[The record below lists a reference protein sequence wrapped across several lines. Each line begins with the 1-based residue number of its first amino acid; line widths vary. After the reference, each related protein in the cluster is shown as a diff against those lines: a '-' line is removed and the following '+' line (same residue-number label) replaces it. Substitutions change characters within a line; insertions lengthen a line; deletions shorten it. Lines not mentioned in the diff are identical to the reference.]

1 MASFGSLAPGM
12 GDENDLLSSPQYT
25 YGLPFST
32 PPQPD
37 WREQEAQAGLAA
49 EREAARPSGLSTFWS
64 AIKHPSLYPM
74 ISGMMGAEEAPKTPI
89 TRTDLPDVGPPLIS
103 PGPQISGGTAIGRAI
118 QGPLYEGTRG
128 ALASGLTA
136 PHRAIT
142 GQIPMYGPTGGTS
155 EEMVQAGSDLAALA
169 GGASVA
175 GTLERAASTPGL
187 DMRLF
192 GKQILASD
200 TGAPGAAVSIA
211 EHAPQYTTGIEG
223 ALSRIPSN
231 ELTAAQWA
239 NQLKRFG
246 AKPEEMEWRQLG
258 PALEGLGNAKIS
270 KAGIEEHLAN
280 NPVGLKPIEKTAP
293 VWEYLNSEQQH
304 WVYDQWRD
312 HGGPTDSG
320 YDTPKDYYEALGG
333 SSGLPKSIFHGNPEY
348 PDYTLPGG
356 TNYRERLMTLPETAG
371 LNEGNQAAAL
381 AKTLREKYG
390 ERWSTEAPPD
400 QINLYHDL
408 LDAADARPRSA
419 QFTNQH
425 GSHWEEPNVL
435 FHRRSTDREFEQPL
449 PPEHEAQ
456 NQQRMAM
463 LERADNLRQQQGQ
476 VGMEITK
483 IARPYDQARN
493 KRIYEDMRAGRITP
507 QEAERQMSIYE
518 LPPEIKP
525 LQDKLQA
532 LRADEDELRRTA
544 PEQIQ
549 PQTVQSLHDEEN
561 QSDWHQQGRD
571 KGYIIKPK
579 DEELP
584 GPGTIPNA
592 PFKGTAWERLAL
604 HDQLREAAEKGY
616 PRISWTAGEENPTN
630 PLAMLKKSGR
640 ALGTLD
646 PGRQAEVLRADRG
659 IRDYYNRRRVDQANK
674 IGKAHGVQVERSML
688 PADENMTVA
697 QAIAQLGIDP
707 SHEAELRRQ
716 FSISPKPVEIPSG
729 ELKGQKLTASQ
740 LIGAAKR
747 KGLATYHMDIPD
759 SLRRELLTKPMS
771 LFEDS
776 GEAGKAVAIAR
787 QAEQPKAGG
796 LEFPAAEA
804 ADRLRLK
811 TQREAKAAATGEDL
825 AGKPINPRT
834 VIKAPKAKKGE
845 TQLPD
850 FVAGDITPQDWVDR
864 HEKILSPDEIKAAS
878 NWYNTI
884 YGQFLQHTN
893 GDEDLAKKYMRAWL
907 VGQQNVDVGGS
918 MANMMLQREQI
929 LRGVPE
935 GKMKAA
941 AMPNPTM
948 ASRAVMRD
956 QPISGGVGQKIS
968 DFVDA
973 AEGKNVR
980 SWMGNHPAGGS
991 PFVVDIHTARDTGLV
1006 DPILKKHL
1014 TKLGYDKKA
1023 VDKLKVDLP
1032 GTPTATQYENRAGFG
1047 HDLTDHLNKIKWQ
1060 GRSNWT
1066 PAEAQAVG
1074 WMGMTKLTAD
1084 QAEDVMSG
1092 LRSTMRH
1099 VSMEVAPGKGS
1110 PWDLKYGQRFS
1121 ALSPENQ
1128 RLITNE
1134 VTRDAI
1140 DRASQMAG
1148 VDVRNIVH
1156 GTGGWKT
1163 FENPSAVAQ
1172 TFSSKEGAEIAAN
1185 VLGHLLNQEEVWSNK
1200 IKPLTSSPKGFAVD
1214 IIGSGNHQL
1223 GTDEGLRDAW
1233 GKIMAADPTA
1243 ASKSP
1248 LFQGYQP
1255 IQTSDGRRG
1264 IRVLVD
1270 RGGKVTAK
1278 SLEDAVNGPIKKA
1291 LEALPGDYEAKFW
1304 EAEINKATNDW
1315 KRNKNGQGYSSRLG
1329 TLLGRDPTADLRTHG
1344 AALEKKL
1351 SGLLDAAE
1359 GRGGTAPAAPAA
1371 KATSILREDT
1381 GEAGKAASVA
1391 RQIEQ
1396 KTPTYDSWHDAL
1408 EGRKSGTG
1416 QGHQQFMSPEEMAEE
1431 MRGWQ
1436 RHLIKQSRPP
1446 VSIPLSPGFR
1456 KNPSGSATK
1465 SLFPGQVQKP
1475 KT

>member
-25 YGLPFST
+25 YGLPSST

-74 ISGMMGAEEAPKTPI
+74 ISGMMGAEEAPKPEI

-103 PGPQISGGTAIGRAI
+103 PGPQISSGTRLGRAI
-118 QGPLYEGTRG
+118 SDQLPEAVGG
-128 ALASGLTA
+128 AIESGLTA

-142 GQIPMYGPTGGTS
+142 GQIPMYGPTGRTS

-175 GTLERAASTPGL
+175 GALARWPGTPGL
-187 DMRLF
+187 DVRLR
-192 GKQILASD
+192 GRQVLASD

-312 HGGPTDSG
+312 RGGPTDSG

-348 PDYTLPGG
+348 PDYSLPGG
-356 TNYRERLMTLPETAG
+356 TNYRERLMTLPGEEPKFGIFHQGQRIVPEMEFNTGQEARAWA
-371 LNEGNQAAAL
+371 NEAMYPNAL
-381 AKTLREKYG
+381 EPEPRIPPRTTIGQVNDPQLFTRE
-390 ERWSTEAPPD
+390 
-400 QINLYHDL
+400 
-408 LDAADARPRSA
+408 
-419 QFTNQH
+419 H
-425 GSHWEEPNVL
+425 GSHWDEPNVL

-456 NQQRMAM
+456 NQQRAAM
-463 LERADNLRQQQGQ
+463 LEQADNLRQQQGQ

-483 IARPYDQARN
+483 VARSYDQARN

-532 LRADEDELRRTA
+532 LRANEDELRLTA

-630 PLAMLKKSGR
+630 PLAMLKKRGR
-640 ALGTLD
+640 ALDTLD

-688 PADENMTVA
+688 PADENMTLQEA
-697 QAIAQLGIDP
+697 MSRLGIGP
-707 SHEAELRRQ
+707 EYETSLRKQ
-716 FSISPKPVEIPSG
+716 FGHSPTTSVEIPSG

-740 LIGAAKR
+740 LVGAAKR

-771 LFEDS
+771 LFEDT
-776 GEAGKAVAIAR
+776 GEAGKAAAIAR
-787 QAEQPKAGG
+787 QVEQPKAGG
-796 LEFPAAEA
+796 LEFPASEA

-825 AGKPINPRT
+825 AGKPTNPRT

-893 GDEDLAKKYMRAWL
+893 GDADLAKKYMRAWL

-1023 VDKLKVDLP
+1023 VDELKVDLP

-1110 PWDLKYGQRFS
+1110 PW
-1121 ALSPENQ
+1121 
-1128 RLITNE
+1128 
-1134 VTRDAI
+1134 
-1140 DRASQMAG
+1140 
-1148 VDVRNIVH
+1148 
-1156 GTGGWKT
+1156 
-1163 FENPSAVAQ
+1163 
-1172 TFSSKEGAEIAAN
+1172 
-1185 VLGHLLNQEEVWSNK
+1185 
-1200 IKPLTSSPKGFAVD
+1200 
-1214 IIGSGNHQL
+1214 
-1223 GTDEGLRDAW
+1223 
-1233 GKIMAADPTA
+1233 
-1243 ASKSP
+1243 
-1248 LFQGYQP
+1248 
-1255 IQTSDGRRG
+1255 
-1264 IRVLVD
+1264 
-1270 RGGKVTAK
+1270 
-1278 SLEDAVNGPIKKA
+1278 
-1291 LEALPGDYEAKFW
+1291 
-1304 EAEINKATNDW
+1304 
-1315 KRNKNGQGYSSRLG
+1315 
-1329 TLLGRDPTADLRTHG
+1329 
-1344 AALEKKL
+1344 
-1351 SGLLDAAE
+1351 
-1359 GRGGTAPAAPAA
+1359 
-1371 KATSILREDT
+1371 
-1381 GEAGKAASVA
+1381 
-1391 RQIEQ
+1391 
-1396 KTPTYDSWHDAL
+1396 
-1408 EGRKSGTG
+1408 
-1416 QGHQQFMSPEEMAEE
+1416 
-1431 MRGWQ
+1431 
-1436 RHLIKQSRPP
+1436 
-1446 VSIPLSPGFR
+1446 
-1456 KNPSGSATK
+1456 
-1465 SLFPGQVQKP
+1465 
-1475 KT
+1475 

>member
-1 MASFGSLAPGM
+1 MAGFGSLAPGM
-12 GDENDLLSSPQYT
+12 GDENDILSSPQYT
-25 YGLPFST
+25 YGLPSST

-37 WREQEAQAGLAA
+37 WREQEAQAGMAA
-49 EREAARPSGLSTFWS
+49 EREAARPSGLSTMWT

-74 ISGMMGAEEAPKTPI
+74 VSGMMGAEEAPKPPI

-103 PGPQISGGTAIGRAI
+103 PGPQISSGTRLGRAI
-118 QGPLYEGTRG
+118 SGQLPEAVGG
-128 ALASGLTA
+128 AIESGLTA
-136 PHRAIT
+136 PHRAVT
-142 GQIPMYGPTGGTS
+142 GQIPMYGPTGRTS

-187 DMRLF
+187 DMRLL
-192 GKQILASD
+192 GRQVLASD

-246 AKPEEMEWRQLG
+246 AKPEEMEWRRLG
-258 PALEGLGNAKIS
+258 PALEGLGNTKIS
-270 KAGIEEHLAN
+270 KAGVEEHLVN

-312 HGGPTDSG
+312 RGGPTDSG

-408 LDAADARPRSA
+408 IDAADARSRAA

-435 FHRRSTDREFEQPL
+435 FHRRSTDRAFEQWT
-449 PPEHEAQ
+449 PE
-456 NQQRMAM
+456 QQASETKR
-463 LERADNLRQQQGQ
+463 LEMGQQADDLVRQQQALGRQ
-476 VGMEITK
+476 INAIRRSQEVPRQQQIFNDMRSGK
-483 IARPYDQARN
+483 IAPAEADRLLQ
-493 KRIYEDMRAGRITP
+493 ETP
-507 QEAERQMSIYE
+507 DIPE
-518 LPPEIKP
+518 LKSM
-525 LQDKLQA
+525 QDELVA
-532 LRADEDELRRTA
+532 LRKQEEEIRRNM
-544 PEQIQ
+544 PEEEF
-549 PQTVQSLHDEEN
+549 PLMTKSLHDEEN

-571 KGYIIKPK
+571 KGYGPPPELTP
-579 DEELP
+579 DEEHADYMKLSARNMAGESLTP
-584 GPGTIPNA
+584 EETARLTDLHERETGTSPYAVPNA

-630 PLAMLKKSGR
+630 PLTMLRNEGR
-640 ALGTLD
+640 DLSEYPAD
-646 PGRQAEVLRADRG
+646 RQAEILRADRG

-674 IGKAHGVQVERSML
+674 IGKAHGVQVERSTL

-796 LEFPAAEA
+796 LEFPASEA

-825 AGKPINPRT
+825 AGKPTNPRT
-834 VIKAPKAKKGE
+834 VIKAPKAQKGE

-1023 VDKLKVDLP
+1023 VDELKVDLP
-1032 GTPTATQYENRAGFG
+1032 GTPTATQYENRAG
-1047 HDLTDHLNKIKWQ
+1047 L
-1060 GRSNWT
+1060 
-1066 PAEAQAVG
+1066 
-1074 WMGMTKLTAD
+1074 GM
-1084 QAEDVMSG
+1084 
-1092 LRSTMRH
+1092 
-1099 VSMEVAPGKGS
+1099 
-1110 PWDLKYGQRFS
+1110 
-1121 ALSPENQ
+1121 
-1128 RLITNE
+1128 I
-1134 VTRDAI
+1134 
-1140 DRASQMAG
+1140 
-1148 VDVRNIVH
+1148 
-1156 GTGGWKT
+1156 
-1163 FENPSAVAQ
+1163 
-1172 TFSSKEGAEIAAN
+1172 
-1185 VLGHLLNQEEVWSNK
+1185 
-1200 IKPLTSSPKGFAVD
+1200 
-1214 IIGSGNHQL
+1214 
-1223 GTDEGLRDAW
+1223 
-1233 GKIMAADPTA
+1233 
-1243 ASKSP
+1243 
-1248 LFQGYQP
+1248 
-1255 IQTSDGRRG
+1255 
-1264 IRVLVD
+1264 
-1270 RGGKVTAK
+1270 
-1278 SLEDAVNGPIKKA
+1278 
-1291 LEALPGDYEAKFW
+1291 
-1304 EAEINKATNDW
+1304 
-1315 KRNKNGQGYSSRLG
+1315 
-1329 TLLGRDPTADLRTHG
+1329 
-1344 AALEKKL
+1344 
-1351 SGLLDAAE
+1351 
-1359 GRGGTAPAAPAA
+1359 
-1371 KATSILREDT
+1371 
-1381 GEAGKAASVA
+1381 
-1391 RQIEQ
+1391 
-1396 KTPTYDSWHDAL
+1396 
-1408 EGRKSGTG
+1408 
-1416 QGHQQFMSPEEMAEE
+1416 
-1431 MRGWQ
+1431 
-1436 RHLIKQSRPP
+1436 
-1446 VSIPLSPGFR
+1446 
-1456 KNPSGSATK
+1456 
-1465 SLFPGQVQKP
+1465 
-1475 KT
+1475 